1 MTDEMR
7 LVLIHEEP
15 FHTTP
20 LHVAINYRNEAAL
33 ATMLDAGA
41 NWRFRTRRGV
51 TPLQHAVLFG
61 TAAMVRKLLTLQPL
75 NRQVLLGDTTM
86 TDLVVMAVQE
96 CSTEYDPDWTWL
108 DEDDP
113 DGAAGDDPDWPA
125 GWVDRIRRREFFRE
139 RAANVDFLLT
149 ATRGLWTPAELQGW
163 LREAEEPF
171 VPEVIEV
178 VHQHL
183 RWEPRRR
190 WMTAVTA
197 ARAFAHTSEKSPA

>member
-1 MTDEMR
+1 MTDAMR

-15 FHTTP
+15 CHSTP

-61 TAAMVRKLLTLQPL
+61 TATMVRKLLTLQPL

-108 DEDDP
+108 EENDP
-113 DGAAGDDPDWPA
+113 HGAAGDD
-125 GWVDRIRRREFFRE
+125 WVDRIRRREFFRE
-139 RAANVDFLLT
+139 RAANVDFILA

-183 RWEPRRR
+183 RLSEPRRL
-190 WMTAVTA
+190 WMTAVIA
-197 ARAFAHTSEKSPA
+197 ARAFAHTPEKSPA